1 MSIAVS
7 IILLVLVLFAYR
19 GLLHPKGEPGLFV
32 LRLAVLVMFV
42 LMATGQIVSFAWQER
57 PHRVA
62 VLVDR
67 SRSMEAVRADSQ
79 ALELARQIGS
89 FLPRGLKPQFWS
101 FGDSV
106 YSGIDASRTYE
117 QTRLGRALDLVL
129 KSGPAAVVLLSDGQ
143 DNGDMSP
150 VGVVEQA
157 HVPVY
162 TVGFG
167 QYAGYNLRVREP
179 ELPGLIY
186 AGDTVQVRVYLSGYG
201 LRENLPVR
209 VAVAGQE
216 RIVIAGAGFSEQEIE
231 FPVVFTQPGKKVVS
245 VRVES
250 LPGEITFVDN
260 QAQALAQ
267 VQPARVRMVYFTNNP
282 GPNTRF
288 ILALLR
294 QNPRVSLEPVIS
306 LTGGFNSKKE
316 LAGDVYLLDGVS
328 ENEPDRVWWQWL
340 ESQISG
346 GAGLFFIAGVD
357 NTFGPVLNRLLPL
370 SQWRVLKGSFTPVP
384 TGDAEAAGIF
394 EPGSVDFNLLAPF
407 SSLITGVPKAGAVV
421 WFQAGENGQPIAVA
435 GNAGKGRVVYFGGYP
450 LWRWGFLPEIPLAG
464 ESPLAVFLDRMS
476 RYLAEQDTSRFV
488 LETGRLSYLAG
499 EPVRL
504 QLRARR
510 PGGDCW
516 EGLDVRVRVDTG
528 DLWVPMVERGAGVYE
543 ATVSGSAPG
552 SHHAVAEVRQEG
564 VVLGNAGI
572 DWVVDE
578 QGVEFVR
585 LGLNRGLLERLAQAG
600 NGWFVP
606 AESLHQELIRGIK
619 TRGYQRRLV
628 LDPRG
633 MPWWFGLMAVLFG
646 VELLLRRRKGLY

>member
-19 GLLHPKGEPGLFV
+19 GLLHPRGEPGLFV
-32 LRLAVLVMFV
+32 LRLGVLVMF
-42 LMATGQIVSFAWQER
+42 LLIATGQIVSFAWQER

-67 SRSMEAVRADSQ
+67 SRSMQAVRADSQ
-79 ALELARQIGS
+79 ALEIAGQIGS

-106 YSGIDASRTYE
+106 YAGIDPNRIYE
-117 QTRLGRALDLVL
+117 HTRLGRALELVFN
-129 KSGPAAVVLLSDGQ
+129 SRPAAVLLLSDGQ
-143 DNGDMSP
+143 DNGDLSP
-150 VGVVEQA
+150 VAVVKQA
-157 HVPVY
+157 QAPVY
-162 TVGFG
+162 VLGFG
-167 QYAGYNLRVREP
+167 QYAGYNLSVRDL
-179 ELPGLIY
+179 ELPGSVY
-186 AGDTVQVRVYLSGYG
+186 AGDTVKIRMHLVSSG

-216 RIVIAGAGFSEQEIE
+216 RTVVAGAGFSEQELE
-231 FPVVFTQPGKKVVS
+231 FPVVFNQPGKKVVK

-260 QAQALAQ
+260 RAQALVQ
-267 VQPARVRMVYFTNNP
+267 VQPARVRTVYFTNNP

-288 ILALLR
+288 ILTLLR
-294 QNPRVSLEPVIS
+294 QNPRISLEPVIS
-306 LTGGFNSKKE
+306 LTGGLDIGKE

-328 ENEPDRVWWQWL
+328 EKEQDRSWWQWL
-340 ESQISG
+340 ESQIRA
-346 GAGLFFIAGVD
+346 GAGLLFIAGVD
-357 NTFGPVLNRLLPL
+357 NAIGPVLSRMLPV
-370 SQWRVLKGSFTPVP
+370 SQWTVLKGSFTPVP
-384 TGDAEAAGIF
+384 TGDAEIAGIF
-394 EPGSVDFNLLAPF
+394 GPGGIDFNLLPPF
-407 SSLITGVPKAGAVV
+407 STMLTGVPDADAVV
-421 WFQAGENGQPIAVA
+421 WLQAGENGKPVMVA
-435 GNAGKGRVVYFGGYP
+435 GKKGRGRVVYFGGYP
-450 LWRWGFLPEIPLAG
+450 LWRWGFLPEISFG
-464 ESPLAVFLDRMS
+464 RESPLAVLLDRVS
-476 RYLAEQDTSRFV
+476 RYLADQDTSRFV
-488 LETGRLSYLAG
+488 LETDRLSYLAG

-516 EGLDVRVRVDTG
+516 EGLDVRIRVDTG
-528 DLWVPMVERGAGVYE
+528 GRWVPMVERGAGVYE
-543 ATVSGSAPG
+543 AALSGSGPG

-564 VVLGNAGI
+564 VVLGTAGV

-578 QGVEFVR
+578 QGVELVR
-585 LGLNRGLLERLAQAG
+585 LGLNRGLLERIAQAG

-606 AESLHQELIRGIK
+606 AESLAPELIKGIR

-628 LDPRG
+628 LDPRSL
-633 MPWWFGLMAVLFG
+633 PWWFGLMAVLFG